1 DVGNRILMTHKTRIQ
16 RKGQKTA
23 ELMSFRHLANRVSI
37 AICFLW
43 PTITA
48 IPALAVEPYIPLS
61 LAIRRNSYQR
71 KASAALATTRCCIK
85 KNAFICVAIILYFVK
100 RRNPLRR
107 FAPQNHVARYA
118 RDAESSALRL
128 STTFMLKDIQTT
140 RSERRN

>member
-1 DVGNRILMTHKTRIQ
+1 
-16 RKGQKTA
+16 
-23 ELMSFRHLANRVSI
+23 MSLCYLANCVSVS
-37 AICFLW
+37 ARLLRAA
-43 PTITA
+43 ITA
-48 IPALAVEPYIPLS
+48 IPTLAVEPYIPLS

-107 FAPQNHVARYA
+107 FAPQHHVARYA

-140 RSERRN
+140 RSER